1 MKSKI
6 LLLLFICSIKALAQ
20 INYQKAYYIDNNSQ
34 KHEVFIKN
42 TDWKNNP
49 TEFRFKS
56 GLNSE
61 PESLSIDD
69 VKEFNIY
76 KHSKYIREKVKID
89 RSTDILSKLSQTS
102 EPEYKEEELFLKVL
116 LEGKAN
122 LYYYEDGK
130 LRRFFYKKENGNI
143 KQLIYK
149 NYLNAENSVGTNS
162 SYKYQ
167 LWNEFRCGDI
177 SMGEIQK
184 VKYRKDDLSEFFTDY
199 NQCEGS
205 EFTSFAGKEKRD
217 LINLRIRPGLNL
229 SSFKFRESYTGSE
242 DVNFENQISF
252 RLGLELES
260 ILPFHNGKWALLV
273 EPGIQVFKNEMEKT
287 SSIGNTSLE
296 RHQNIS
302 VDYKS
307 LEISLGIRHY
317 FFLNE
322 ISTVFV
328 NAAFV
333 IDSEF
338 DSSATFDPGR
348 TIELK
353 SNNNMAF
360 GIGYEYNQRFNAEL
374 RYQTTREIL
383 TDYFYQITE
392 YNALSLILGYQLF

>member
-1 MKSKI
+1 MKNKI
-6 LLLLFICSIKALAQ
+6 LILLFFCSIKMFTQ
-20 INYQKAYYIDNNSQ
+20 INYQKGYYIENTGK
-34 KHEVFIKN
+34 KHEVYIKN

-49 TEFRFKS
+49 SEFRIKS
-56 GLNSE
+56 ELNSD
-61 PESLSIDD
+61 PEILSIDE
-69 VKEFNIY
+69 VKEFSIY
-76 KHSKYIREKVKID
+76 KRSKYVKEKVEID

-122 LYYYEDGK
+122 LYLYEDGK
-130 LRRFFYKKENGNI
+130 LRRFFYKQENGLI

-149 NYLNAENSVGTNS
+149 NYQNGDNTVGTNS
-162 SYKYQ
+162 SFKYQ

-177 SMGEIQK
+177 SIGEIQK
-184 VKYRKDDLSEFFTDY
+184 IEYHQDDLTEFFTDY

-205 EFTSFAGKEKRD
+205 EFTSFAGKGKRD

-229 SSFKFRESYTGSE
+229 SSFKFRESYTGSP
-242 DVNFENQISF
+242 DVNFENQLSF

-260 ILPFHNGKWALLV
+260 ILPFHNGKWALFV
-273 EPGIQVFKNEMEKT
+273 EPGIQIFKSEKERT
-287 SSIGNTSLE
+287 SSIDNTSLE
-296 RHQNIS
+296 RRQNIS

-307 LEISLGIRHY
+307 VEIPVGIRHY

-322 ISTVFV
+322 VSTIFV
-328 NAAFV
+328 NAAYV

-348 TIELK
+348 TIELETDD
-353 SNNNMAF
+353 NLAF
-360 GIGYEYNQRFNAEL
+360 GVGFKYNHRFSSEI
-374 RYQTTREIL
+374 RFQTIREVY